1 LNFVSLFV
9 TPSKGVLP
17 YNSVCLGL
25 QCWSTG
31 FFGNYLREERF
42 REAYDVI
49 TEELSSSSSLKFAR
63 QRERERERE
72 RKEHTRTRNLKPR
85 EREQQRIKKA
95 VIVMFFAQQQQ
106 HHHLSSNSISIS
118 SVTTKRIR

>member
-1 LNFVSLFV
+1 VRV
-9 TPSKGVLP
+9 
-17 YNSVCLGL
+17 
-25 QCWSTG
+25 
-31 FFGNYLREERF
+31 FFFRLKAKLAFFSQIENPKFHTFQGRYLREERF

-63 QRERERERE
+63 QRERERKRE

-95 VIVMFFAQQQQ
+95 VIVMFFAQQQH